1 MNNNIG
7 NTINNNFNNS
17 NNGNIIKN
25 SYCDNIDYNSN
36 NNNPYNINP
45 NQILVMQNNQNQ
57 NQNNNSQNFKVI
69 QKINDYYLFSSV
81 FNICK
86 YSISQCNYTD
96 FEQLRQII
104 NNNLSI
110 VLFLLIKSYIFA
122 FS

>member
-45 NQILVMQNNQNQ
+45 NQNLVMQNNQNQ

-81 FNICK
+81 
-86 YSISQCNYTD
+86 
-96 FEQLRQII
+96 
-104 NNNLSI
+104 
-110 VLFLLIKSYIFA
+110 LFLIFA
-122 FS
+122 NIPSVNVTILILSN